1 MTPNDITA
9 RDITE
14 RQRQILDLIHD
25 TVERRGY
32 PPSVR
37 EIGDAVGLSSPS
49 TVHSHLSTLVEH
61 GYLRRDP
68 SKPRAIEVVDP
79 GRDTDLRRVPV
90 RDVPLVGRIAAGSP
104 ILAEQ
109 DIEEIFPLPTELV
122 GNDPVFMLRVQ
133 GDSMID
139 AGIFDGDLV
148 VIRRQPDANDG
159 DLVAALVDG
168 EEATVK
174 RLRRDDGKVVLVPE
188 NRAYEPMVFEEGVE
202 ILGRVVAV
210 LRSVR

>member
-1 MTPNDITA
+1 MAPGEISD
-9 RDITE
+9 
-14 RQRQILDLIHD
+14 RQRQILHLILE

-32 PPSVR
+32 PPTVR

-49 TVHSHLSTLVEH
+49 TVHSHLSALVDH

-68 SKPRAIEVVDP
+68 SKPRAIEVVDD
-79 GRDTDLRRVPV
+79 GRSGDLRRAAL
-90 RDVPLVGRIAAGSP
+90 RDVPLVGRIAAGTP
-104 ILAEQ
+104 ILAEE

-122 GNDPVFMLRVQ
+122 GNDPVFMLRVS
-133 GDSMID
+133 GDSMIE

-148 VIRRQPDANDG
+148 VIKRQADANEG
-159 DLVAALVDG
+159 DLVAALIDG

-174 RLRRDDGKVVLVPE
+174 RFRREAGKVILIPE
-188 NRAYEPMVFEEGVE
+188 NRSYEPMVFDGGVE

-210 LRSVR
+210 LRSVH

>member
-1 MTPNDITA
+1 MAPGDIS
-9 RDITE
+9 D
-14 RQRQILDLIHD
+14 RQRQILHLILE

-32 PPSVR
+32 PPTVR
-37 EIGDAVGLSSPS
+37 EIGDSVGLSSPS
-49 TVHSHLSTLVEH
+49 TVHSHLSALVEN

-68 SKPRAIEVVDP
+68 SKPRAIEVVDD
-79 GRDTDLRRVPV
+79 GRSGDLRRAPL
-90 RDVPLVGRIAAGSP
+90 RDVPLVGRIAAGTP
-104 ILAEQ
+104 ILAEE

-122 GNDPVFMLRVQ
+122 GNDPVFMLRVS
-133 GDSMID
+133 GDSMIE

-148 VIRRQPDANDG
+148 VIKRQADANEG
-159 DLVAALVDG
+159 DLVAALIDG

-174 RLRRDDGKVVLVPE
+174 RFRRKAGKVILIPE
-188 NRAYEPMVFEEGVE
+188 NRSYEPMVFNDGVE